1 MKAISCRMEPKKF
14 GNYKGRKG
22 HDLREKGRVPSYVD
36 ADKCSQNSII
46 MPTPTSNQALQMMNE
61 AKKAA
66 GARQKFNK
74 DRNTL
79 IYDGILSFSIEAR
92 DTVHRLSRDEQDRRA
107 LQSAQDVCNLHGG
120 KLVGLVVHRDETTL
134 HIHFQMLAV
143 GSNGNLLRISREECK
158 RRQDV
163 AAQAWSDLGISRGKE
178 KALRIA
184 EGDSFSKIIHRTVRE
199 LHEDLPR
206 ELAELQAENERLREA
221 NLQLSAE
228 LSKLNEEYQAM
239 LKQLGIAKEVLQS
252 EQGLADD
259 TATPLCEN
267 GLGDSGPKL

>member
-1 MKAISCRMEPKKF
+1 MKAVSCRMQPKKF
-14 GNYKGRKG
+14 GSYRGRKG
-22 HDLREKGRVPSYVD
+22 HDLREKGRVPEYVNSE
-36 ADKCSQNSII
+36 ACSENSIVI
-46 MPTPTSNQALQMMNE
+46 PTPTSTQALQMMNE
-61 AKKAA
+61 AKKAV

-92 DTVHRLSRDEQDRRA
+92 DTVHRLSREEQDRRA
-107 LQSAQDVCNLHGG
+107 LQSAKDVCSLHGG

-184 EGDSFSKIIHRTVRE
+184 EGDSFSKIIHRSVRE

-206 ELAELQAENERLREA
+206 ELAELQAENERLQEA

-228 LSKLNEEYQAM
+228 LSRLTEEYKAIVN
-239 LKQLGIAKEVLQS
+239 QLGIAKDTLKSERGGADETAPSQS
-252 EQGLADD
+252 E
-259 TATPLCEN
+259 N
-267 GLGDSGPKL
+267 RFKKMGPKL